1 MNNLNNLHSA
11 DGSIL
16 GFLYQIERALMWLS
30 TSSSETEVGV
40 EVDDDITV
48 KLIEGQDITNIYEQA
63 KHSQTTKVPFSN
75 SSVDLWKTLS
85 IWVEAIQSGRLKV
98 ENAIF
103 SLLTNKKMPQD
114 RLAITLSNAK
124 AKDKVVMATVL
135 TDLKTRASKLPKS
148 MEDFATIILN
158 CPDAVLEKIIDK
170 ITVLDNTFTHNSTEL
185 KKKLK
190 DNLSASEDLPFN
202 YIYRS
207 LFGFVSETL
216 IDKWRNREPG
226 WISVKAFNQQYSQL
240 VADFKKKSFYEQTVD
255 SLPIDLQDVENNKG
269 KVYVEQL
276 HKIGCDEEEVI
287 EAIHDFIRAASE
299 RSRLAEDGE
308 ISKQKFELYY
318 DDLLNYWKSI
328 SKPKFRFAQKGAFA
342 QVGYEV
348 YYTCIAYK
356 GKINNY
362 EPEQGY
368 THKGTYHYLSDQ
380 IKLGWHPEWES
391 IKKKKKNDK

>member
-1 MNNLNNLHSA
+1 M
-11 DGSIL
+11 
-16 GFLYQIERALMWLS
+16 Q
-30 TSSSETEVGV
+30 TS
-40 EVDDDITV
+40 
-48 KLIEGQDITNIYEQA
+48 
-63 KHSQTTKVPFSN
+63 
-75 SSVDLWKTLS
+75 
-85 IWVEAIQSGRLKV
+85 
-98 ENAIF
+98 
-103 SLLTNKKMPQD
+103 
-114 RLAITLSNAK
+114 
-124 AKDKVVMATVL
+124 
-135 TDLKTRASKLPKS
+135 
-148 MEDFATIILN
+148 
-158 CPDAVLEKIIDK
+158 
-170 ITVLDNTFTHNSTEL
+170 
-185 KKKLK
+185 
-190 DNLSASEDLPFN
+190 
-202 YIYRS
+202 
-207 LFGFVSETL
+207 
-216 IDKWRNREPG
+216 
-226 WISVKAFNQQYSQL
+226 
-240 VADFKKKSFYEQTVD
+240 KKSFYEQTVD

-391 IKKKKKNDK
+391 IKRKRKMINEFEIFQNKAIGAHIIWEFSKNYQMHHREKASPSLVEVMPVLPLCLNKRVVSGIKERNFKGGAY

>member
-185 KKKLK
+185 KK
-190 DNLSASEDLPFN
+190 
-202 YIYRS
+202 
-207 LFGFVSETL
+207 
-216 IDKWRNREPG
+216 
-226 WISVKAFNQQYSQL
+226 
-240 VADFKKKSFYEQTVD
+240 
-255 SLPIDLQDVENNKG
+255 
-269 KVYVEQL
+269 
-276 HKIGCDEEEVI
+276 I
-287 EAIHDFIRAASE
+287 ER
-299 RSRLAEDGE
+299 
-308 ISKQKFELYY
+308 
-318 DDLLNYWKSI
+318 
-328 SKPKFRFAQKGAFA
+328 
-342 QVGYEV
+342 
-348 YYTCIAYK
+348 
-356 GKINNY
+356 
-362 EPEQGY
+362 
-368 THKGTYHYLSDQ
+368 
-380 IKLGWHPEWES
+380 
-391 IKKKKKNDK
+391 